1 MENRALITGSTRG
14 LGLYL
19 AKFFNKKGYKIILH
33 GRKEE
38 NLKDTLKSLPNQ
50 NDFEYYSCD
59 LAKLDEIKGLCN
71 FAKEKKVNLLINNA
85 GVTCP
90 GLSLKDLSE
99 NDINLMLDVN
109 LKANIF
115 LIKYLNSYVE
125 NIININSMVGLEPK
139 KNRSI
144 YSASKFGMRGFS
156 QSFNLEDISCKI
168 LDVYPTNIKTW
179 SDRENA
185 MDIDFVLNKIYE
197 AFTLNQNELVL
208 DGRPNN

>member
-50 NDFEYYSCD
+50 NDFEYFSCD

>member
-1 MENRALITGSTRG
+1 M
-14 LGLYL
+14 
-19 AKFFNKKGYKIILH
+19 
-33 GRKEE
+33 
-38 NLKDTLKSLPNQ
+38 
-50 NDFEYYSCD
+50 
-59 LAKLDEIKGLCN
+59 
-71 FAKEKKVNLLINNA
+71 INNA

-90 GLSLKDLSE
+90 GLSLNDLSE

-115 LIKYLNSYVE
+115 LIKYLSSYVK

-144 YSASKFGMRGFS
+144 YSASKFGLRGFS

-185 MDIDFVLNKIYE
+185 MDIDFVLDKIYE

-208 DGRPNN
+208 DGRPKN